1 MSDNDFRSELEM
13 WTDLWDD
20 AQEQGVHPEVPKP
33 KSKDVGFSGNTAQDN
48 YYDYLDS
55 DVEDEFQDEVLQE
68 EKIPNPVYPD
78 SAGAD
83 SDKKPA
89 WVKEDLLKDIQ
100 TLKDKLFKAENKLA
114 KLGSGNKLSETPLS
128 QMKSADNDVMS
139 QIESLRKK
147 IEKVSD
153 HLGIEDEPS
162 PWQIKRD

>member
-1 MSDNDFRSELEM
+1 MSDNDFRSEIEM
-13 WTDLWDD
+13 WADLWDD
-20 AQEQGVHPEVPKP
+20 AQEQGVHPEVVKP
-33 KSKDVGFSGNTAQDN
+33 KSKDVGYSGNTAQDD
-48 YYDYLDS
+48 YFDYLDS
-55 DVEDEFQDEVLQE
+55 EVEDEVLQE
-68 EKIPNPVYPD
+68 ESIPNPVYPD
-78 SAGAD
+78 SVGPD

-89 WVKEDLLKDIQ
+89 WVKEDLLKDIE

-114 KLGSGNKLSETPLS
+114 KLGTGKKLSETPLS
-128 QMKSADNDVMS
+128 QMKPADDDVMS